1 MDLMDVDQL
10 DMQVH
15 VTVQKIRRHVQVMK
29 ESAYMWEPKPMPAW
43 FSDRYDYQRKTR
55 DSWAV

>member
-1 MDLMDVDQL
+1 MDVDQL